1 MSSRVAWARNK
12 LCNSIGAWRER
23 TVVDGPL
30 LRVGLALLMASIL
43 LIASWATAASL
54 TRTVIIGTF
63 FPYYSPTS
71 VQIESGASISWENP
85 TSDLHTITHDA
96 CRTNEGCAF
105 DSGAIGPNRTF
116 TLHQL
121 PPGHYP
127 YHCTLHP
134 IMRGVLVVQ
143 ELEFPEET

>member
-1 MSSRVAWARNK
+1 MFGIKNVSYSN
-12 LCNSIGAWRER
+12 GAMGKG
-23 TVVDGPL
+23 TIVDNLL
-30 LRVGLALLMASIL
+30 LRGFLAMLMGGMCLLVSLASAAPSL
-43 LIASWATAASL
+43 LTIT
-54 TRTVIIGTF
+54 IGTF

-71 VQIESGASISWENP
+71 VQIESGSSISWENP

-96 CRTNEGCAF
+96 CRTHEGCAF

>member
-1 MSSRVAWARNK
+1 MLRAKKGSNNQGEMEKEAN
-12 LCNSIGAWRER
+12 
-23 TVVDGPL
+23 VDKPL
-30 LRVGLALLMASIL
+30 YRGFLAMLMVGMCVLVSLAS
-43 LIASWATAASL
+43 AAPSPL
-54 TRTVIIGTF
+54 TITIGTF

-71 VQIESGASISWENP
+71 VQIESGTSISWENP
-85 TSDLHTITHDA
+85 TADLHTITHDA

>member
-1 MSSRVAWARNK
+1 MFGIKNVSDSN
-12 LCNSIGAWRER
+12 GAMGKG
-23 TVVDGPL
+23 TIVDNLL
-30 LRVGLALLMASIL
+30 LRGFLALLMVEMCL
-43 LIASWATAASL
+43 LVSLVSAAAPSPL
-54 TRTVIIGTF
+54 TITIGTF

-71 VQIESGASISWENP
+71 VQIESGASISWKNP

-96 CRTNEGCAF
+96 CRTHEGCAF

-143 ELEFPEET
+143 EFEFPEET